1 MANGPGAGS
10 PTRSLLLI
18 AAVVAVVAA
27 AFAWTAG
34 WLSPHRLTPDRF
46 LAQFRPAAGP
56 ALGHRRNHAKGLCF
70 TGVFQANGAG
80 SAWSRALVFT
90 PGRYPVVGRF
100 NLGSPDLAASDATTG
115 VRGLSIRITTPDG
128 QQWRSA
134 MINAP
139 EFPVS
144 TPQAFY
150 ALLAAGRSK
159 DPQAM
164 PRFAASHPGF
174 VAFGKAAAQQ
184 VHTASYAGERYNS
197 IDSFIFVDRNGKRQ
211 AVRWALNPAIPQVP
225 ATPEELGRL
234 GPDFLFKDLRERMAQ
249 GPLRFPMTVTVAA
262 PGDNT
267 ADPNQAWP
275 DARQQVEVGVLAVQ
289 QLEDEPNG
297 PCRDINYD
305 PTVLPDGIALS
316 DDPFPAARAAVYARS
331 YDLRTEEANQYPR
344 TSAPAANGTGGAP

>member
-1 MANGPGAGS
+1 MASTPGTAS
-10 PTRSLLLI
+10 RTRSLLVI
-18 AAVVAVVAA
+18 AAVVAVAA
-27 AFAWTAG
+27 GAFAYTGG
-34 WLSPHRLTPDRF
+34 WLTPHRLTPDRF
-46 LAQFRPAAGP
+46 LEQFRLPGGP
-56 ALGHRRNHAKGLCF
+56 ASGHRRNHAKGLCF
-70 TGVFQANGAG
+70 TGFFQANGAG
-80 SAWSRALVFT
+80 SALSRAVVFT
-90 PGRYPVVGRF
+90 PGQYPVVGRF
-100 NLGSPDLAASDATTG
+100 NLGSPDPAASDATTG

-174 VAFGKAAAQQ
+174 VAFGKAAARQ

-197 IDSFIFVDRNGKRQ
+197 INSFIFIDRDGRRH
-211 AVRWALNPAIPQVP
+211 AVRWTLSPAIAQVA
-225 ATPEELGRL
+225 ATPEELASL
-234 GPDFLFKDLRERMAQ
+234 GTDFLFKDLRERLAQ

-262 PGDNT
+262 PTDNT

-275 DARQQVEVGVLAVQ
+275 DERPHVEVGVLAVQ
-289 QLEDEPNG
+289 QLEDESAG

-331 YDLRTEEANQYPR
+331 YDLRTGEEDHYPR
-344 TSAPAANGTGGAP
+344 TSAPAADGTAGAP